1 LRIAQKSIGEL
12 TTTIERHER
21 YIKELND
28 KLKELSETEMKMSE
42 NNR

>member
-1 LRIAQKSIGEL
+1 MSQKTIVEL
-12 TTTIERHER
+12 KESSELHVKH
-21 YIKELND
+21 IKELND